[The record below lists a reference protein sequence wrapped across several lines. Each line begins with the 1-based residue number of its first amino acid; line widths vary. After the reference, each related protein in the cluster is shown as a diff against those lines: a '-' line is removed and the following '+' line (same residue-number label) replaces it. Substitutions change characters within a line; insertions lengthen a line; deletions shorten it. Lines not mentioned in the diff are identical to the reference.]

1 MRKFTAVA
9 SALLCMTSVANAAD
23 GGQVDMPV
31 TVNFTGADKCVPKS
45 ISQTNVQLSAAE
57 AAQVESVSGYLAP
70 TIKTGHATLTLDN
83 CPVGTRLGI
92 TAGGNFSAVPNMQ
105 PLNNAG
111 QPVTSH
117 KLNDVPQW
125 GFDGAAAG
133 KLGMTLFMPN
143 VTDNGYLQNV
153 RKPSDISETKL
164 TTANQVPLTY
174 SINAMDKVAAKSMG
188 SGNYNSTATL
198 IVAIK

>member
-31 TVNFTGADKCVPKS
+31 TINFTGADKCVPKS

-83 CPVGTRLGI
+83 CPVGTKLEI

-105 PLNNAG
+105 PLNSAG

-143 VTDNGYLQNV
+143 VIDYGYLQNV
-153 RKPSDISETKL
+153 RKPGDISETKL

-174 SINAMDKVAAKSMG
+174 SINAMDKVAAKSME